1 MLDLRGYAAILTIA
15 RASGSEE
22 PTARRGAVDP
32 TNYAFA
38 LPASSVPN

>member
-1 MLDLRGYAAILTIA
+1 MLNLRGYLAILTIA
-15 RASGSEE
+15 RGAE
-22 PTARRGAVDP
+22 PT